1 MKRLIAIVIIVAL
14 VLIALSAASC
24 FVGLGV
30 YKDVSYL
37 DRDAC
42 SMDIYLPR
50 GVGADTPRGVILFIH
65 GGSWSGGDK
74 SDEVL
79 RCRLLA
85 SRGYVTAS
93 INYTLWTE
101 ETKHEYNVLGVLDE
115 IDAALLKVKSFLSER
130 GIEAEKVALA
140 GYSAG
145 AHLAMLYSYSRHTT
159 APLEVVFVSSMAGP
173 TDISESAWGRD
184 MAKRVGVRL
193 TGVEITDEMLDSGEA
208 DSLLKSVSPTSYV
221 TPDSPPTLIM
231 HGGRDDVVPVANAD
245 LLIAA
250 LRENSVTYDYVYMN
264 RSNHMLWQNP
274 LAHVTYFGL
283 LLDYCRTYF
292 GY

>member
-1 MKRLIAIVIIVAL
+1 MRKLIAILLLVAL
-14 VLIALSAASC
+14 VLIGLGVAYC
-24 FVGLGV
+24 FVGCRV

-74 SDEVL
+74 SDEEL
-79 RCRLLA
+79 RSRLLA
-85 SRGYVTAS
+85 SCGYVSVS

-101 ETKHEYNVLGVLDE
+101 ETKTEYNVSAVLDE
-115 IDAALLKVKSFLSER
+115 IDAALIKIRSFLSER

-159 APLEVVFVSSMAGP
+159 APLDVAFVSSMAGP
-173 TDISESAWGRD
+173 ADISESAWGRD

-208 DSLLKSVSPTSYV
+208 DPLLKSVSPTSYV
-221 TPDSPPTLIM
+221 THDSPPTLIM

-245 LLIAA
+245 LLIDA
-250 LRENSVTYDYVYMN
+250 LRANSVTYDYVYMN

-283 LLDYCRTYF
+283 LLDYCHTYF